1 MSYLSKYGSVL
12 LCVAASSTMAVSTLS
27 QVQAQTENA
36 TPLDRL
42 IIGAGEE
49 KLAIDTPQAVS
60 VVTQEDM
67 DQQQMTTMGDA
78 FELMPG
84 VTASGSER
92 VLGETF
98 NIRGIGAPE
107 AAGDEGRIIVNV
119 DGATKFYEQYRMGSM
134 FSDPELYKQVE
145 VLRGPASSTLYGAGA
160 LGGVISMTTKDAS
173 DFLDADEDFS
183 IRLKA
188 GYDSNNEGLL
198 NSVIAAYKPMENLEL
213 LGAFNFRRANNYSVG
228 SNFDHQEID
237 GGSVDGS
244 KFSTI
249 SGLVKG
255 TYRFGDNKEQS
266 IKASYQQWRSDEDDQ
281 TYAQTTTSTGF
292 GTIDRKVTD
301 HTAILAYKNP
311 ASNNPLL
318 DFDISLSYSSSLN
331 DQSDARDSDGVIR
344 TQPSTSLFQD
354 SSYGYS
360 TFEAKAS
367 NTFDFSG
374 DNFENYLTVGVQT
387 AYQMRETGTD
397 NALGFHP
404 EGTDV
409 QTGLFA
415 QNEFIWN
422 EKLTL
427 IPGIRVDFQKLEGD
441 NLRESNQ
448 AQHTALSPKLAAHYK
463 INDMFAVFGSY
474 AHTERFP
481 TLDEIYSSDFSTG
494 VPNYSLDL
502 KKETSDNYELGF
514 SVANRGLIFGEDVL
528 QTKVTGFYNKID
540 DYIERQRRA
549 YPQYTNTGKVKIY
562 GIEAEAAY
570 NSDYLFATASYTAIR
585 GKNDIT
591 DGYIN
596 TVAPD
601 EGNFTIGGKL
611 PEYGLKMG
619 WKSRFIAEQERVTS
633 SGRDATPAIDV
644 HGLYASWAS
653 QESGLLEDI
662 NVHLSV
668 DNLFDRRYREYLSN
682 DPNKGRTVKVS
693 VSKKF

>member
-1 MSYLSKYGSVL
+1 MSYLTKYGSVL

-49 KLAIDTPQAVS
+49 KIAIDTPQSVS

-67 DQQQMTTMGDA
+67 DQQQMTTLGDA

-173 DFLDADEDFS
+173 DFLDADEDFA
-183 IRLKA
+183 IRLKT

-237 GGSVDGS
+237 GGSVDGT

-255 TYRFGDNKEQS
+255 TYRFGDNNEQS

-281 TYAQTTTSTGF
+281 DYAQTTTSSAF
-292 GTIDRKVTD
+292 GTIDRQVTD

-318 DFDISLSYSSSLN
+318 DLDISLSYSSSLN
-331 DQSDARDSDGVIR
+331 SQSDAKDSNGVLR
-344 TQPSTSLFQD
+344 AQPSTSLFQD
-354 SSYGYS
+354 SNYGYS
-360 TFEAKAS
+360 TFEGKVS
-367 NTFDFSG
+367 NTFDFSA

-404 EGTDV
+404 EGTDI

-441 NLRESNQ
+441 NISGGKQ
-448 AQHTALSPKLAAHYK
+448 VQHTALSPKLAAHYK

-474 AHTERFP
+474 AHSERFP
-481 TLDEIYSSDFSTG
+481 TLDEIYSVGSFSPTG
-494 VPNYSLDL
+494 TSLDL
-502 KKETSDNYELGF
+502 KKEKSDNYELGF
-514 SVANRGLIFGEDVL
+514 SVANHGLIFGEDSL
-528 QTKVTGFYNKID
+528 KTKVTGFYNKID
-540 DYIERQRRA
+540 DYIESSSA
-549 YPQYTNTGKVKIY
+549 GSTYKNTGKVKIY

-570 NSDYLFATASYTAIR
+570 NSEYLFATASYTAIR

-619 WKSRFIAEQERVTS
+619 WKSRFIAEQERVVTS
-633 SGRDATPAIDV
+633 RGRDATPAIDV

-662 NVHLSV
+662 NVNLSV

-682 DPNKGRTVKVS
+682 DANKGRTVKVS

>member
-49 KLAIDTPQAVS
+49 KLAIDTPQSVS

-67 DQQQMTTMGDA
+67 DQQQLTTLGDA

-107 AAGDEGRIIVNV
+107 AAGDEGRIIVNI
-119 DGATKFYEQYRMGSM
+119 DGATKFYEQYRMGSV

-281 TYAQTTTSTGF
+281 AYAQATTSSAF

-318 DFDISLSYSSSLN
+318 DLDISLSYSSSLN
-331 DQSDARDSDGVIR
+331 SQSDAKDNSRPTSTLYQDSD
-344 TQPSTSLFQD
+344 
-354 SSYGYS
+354 YGYS

-374 DNFENYLTVGVQT
+374 DNFENYLTVGANT
-387 AYQMRETGTD
+387 AYQIRETGTEIP
-397 NALGFHP
+397 LTFHP
-404 EGTDV
+404 EGTDI

-422 EKLTL
+422 EQLTL

-441 NLRESNQ
+441 NIGGGKQ
-448 AQHTALSPKLAAHYK
+448 VQHTAFSPKLAAHYK

-481 TLDEIYSSDFSTG
+481 TLDEIYTTGTSTG
-494 VPNYSLDL
+494 LSLDL
-502 KKETSDNYELGF
+502 KKEKSDNYELGF
-514 SVANRGLIFGEDVL
+514 SVANRGLIFGEDSL

-540 DYIERQRRA
+540 DYIERSGA
-549 YPQYTNTGKVKIY
+549 GSTYVNTGKVKIY

-570 NSDYLFATASYTAIR
+570 NSNYLFATASYTAIR

-619 WKSRFIAEQERVTS
+619 WKSRFIAEQERVVGTTRS
-633 SGRDATPAIDV
+633 RAATPAIDV

-668 DNLFDRRYREYLSN
+668 DNLFDRRYREFLSN